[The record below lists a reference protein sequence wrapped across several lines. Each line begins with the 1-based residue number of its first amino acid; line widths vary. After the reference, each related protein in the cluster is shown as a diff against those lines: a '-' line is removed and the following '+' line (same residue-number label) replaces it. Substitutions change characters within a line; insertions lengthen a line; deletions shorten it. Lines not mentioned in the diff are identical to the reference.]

1 MWSWTSFLTM
11 KDLNKKSNSQLLE
24 LKVKLAQDFYRVKDE
39 TIKKYD
45 HLKNVKRVYEMVL
58 LELKNRNLE

>member
-1 MWSWTSFLTM
+1 MWSWTSILNM
-11 KDLNKKSNSQLLE
+11 KDLDKKSNSQLLE

-45 HLKNVKRVYEMVL
+45 HLQNVKKVYEMVL

>member
-45 HLKNVKRVYEMVL
+45 HLQNVKRVYEMVL